1 MQKNECIAYTGVQ
14 VQFTLL
20 CTQIRWGELWR
31 ILLKI
36 HNKINT
42 PPQNSTE
49 QNSNTISAPMH
60 SFCMDCDDVPFPTSP
75 SSYLYLLTLPLLL
88 NGCAYPLLLLRVRA
102 KFYQRILE
110 WVIHIWEMF
119 VAWSA
124 STHTQIQIQRGIS
137 HSRLATNGCTASHCR
152 CPLWDCWTVAVALIC
167 AYRSGLR
174 SLWLSLLL
182 PLSLPLQV
190 VV

>member
-1 MQKNECIAYTGVQ
+1 MQKNKCIAYTGVQ
-14 VQFTLL
+14 VQFTLF

-60 SFCMDCDDVPFPTSP
+60 SFCMDCDDVPSLPP

-88 NGCAYPLLLLRVRA
+88 NGCAYPLLLLPVRA

-119 VAWSA
+119 VAWST
-124 STHTQIQIQRGIS
+124 STHRY
-137 HSRLATNGCTASHCR
+137 TNIYREAY
-152 CPLWDCWTVAVALIC
+152 LTVDWPQTDALHLI
-167 AYRSGLR
+167 AAAHFEIVE
-174 SLWLSLLL
+174 LS
-182 PLSLPLQV
+182 P
-190 VV
+190 